1 MGWDRCPGDSLVVS
15 VAMSRLKNLGC
26 DRFWARILAFG
37 SLVPVLGLP
46 IVVCCLTAP
55 EGYEDYKKLDR
66 VGKFALVVTL
76 LFVVL
81 VCVNWHFAMQGQVLV
96 NRIER
101 AAL

>member
-1 MGWDRCPGDSLVVS
+1 MGWDHCPGDSLVVS

-26 DRFWARILAFG
+26 DRFLGAHFG
-37 SLVPVLGLP
+37 VWIVGSRPRPSDRGL
-46 IVVCCLTAP
+46 LP